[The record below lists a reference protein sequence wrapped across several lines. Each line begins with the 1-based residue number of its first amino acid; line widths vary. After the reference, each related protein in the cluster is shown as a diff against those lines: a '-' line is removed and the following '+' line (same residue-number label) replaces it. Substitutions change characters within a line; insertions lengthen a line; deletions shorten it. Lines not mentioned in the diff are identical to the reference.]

1 MDLID
6 VNVVYVTFEYYLQF
20 CFLKTVLSS
29 AQQIQVVEIRRK
41 VTHVVVTSINLG
53 PI

>member
-20 CFLKTVLSS
+20 FLKTVLSS

-53 PI
+53 PM